1 MFEQNQKSSYPVTQ
15 YLIERFYSSNNDL
28 IPNGPNLLDHR
39 NSDQLF
45 KVLIST
51 DDINN
56 NNTSTITTSDDI
68 CEEEEKEEEEEFNEI
83 ILPSNSKLT
92 RFLVKYNEY
101 LSLGKNSYGF
111 EKDLSIKDLQ
121 WERQNSISYDQWKLT
136 SLKLDELTGRDRWK
150 LNMESDL
157 YDYELINQL
166 TESMKK
172 FRLDK
177 NYSELLY
184 LIRTNWKRNLG
195 NLGNVN
201 LYRHCNIG
209 TKKKIEDYLEES
221 ELSIKCLLEQ
231 NELDDNYILGIL
243 QQTKRNIGKTALM
256 LSGGATFG
264 LFHIGIIAA
273 LFEAEFIPK
282 IISGTSAGAIVASIF
297 CIHTKDEIPSL
308 LANVLNMEFNIF
320 KDERDKPSSSDFLL
334 KLSRFLKG
342 GSWFDNKHLKNTMIE
357 FLGNLTFQEAY
368 FRTGKILNITVS
380 PASIYEQPRLLNNLT
395 APNVLIWSAV
405 CASCSVPGVFPAT
418 PLFEKDPQT
427 GNIREWLGKT
437 SAKFVDGSV
446 ENDLPIPRLSEMFN
460 IDHII
465 ACQVNPHVFPLL
477 KLSVSCVGGE
487 IQNEISAKFKQ
498 HLTNVFKYMTNEV
511 IHGLDMLSEF
521 GIARNVTTKLAS
533 ILSQQ
538 YSGNI
543 TILPD
548 FSMLNQLY
556 ELLRNPSRSFL
567 LRETTLGARA
577 TWPKLSMIKN
587 SCGQEF
593 LLDKAITYLQ
603 TKLLMSSSIKNPLQ
617 FQDAYNLIKLTDKAH
632 IVQHQGS
639 KIELNQDPNLLDD
652 SLIESENKDS
662 LLFIQNTDLEDLW
675 KKHRIRSMSLRLSS
689 NVQLLSTQKGKLM
702 LYYPKRPR
710 YNKALSF
717 SGKNNTFVDNRKRAD
732 TTTNTIIDIC
742 DYQYYH
748 ANHNYA
754 RVDSTS
760 RIETNI
766 EDPYSSYS
774 KNIDDNINN
783 LAQYDSTKTDYVDC
797 SVDAFIN
804 SKSKNN

>member
-1 MFEQNQKSSYPVTQ
+1 MFEQNEKSSYPVTQ
-15 YLIERFYSSNNDL
+15 YLIERFYSSNNNL
-28 IPNGPNLLDHR
+28 IPNGPHLLDHR
-39 NSDQLF
+39 NSKQLF
-45 KVLIST
+45 NVLINS
-51 DDINN
+51 DDIDDNNNNNNINN
-56 NNTSTITTSDDI
+56 NNISEQNDQ
-68 CEEEEKEEEEEFNEI
+68 EESYGFDQI
-83 ILPSNSKLT
+83 YLPSDSNIN
-92 RFLVKYNEY
+92 RFLTKFNRC
-101 LSLGKNSYGF
+101 LSFGKNSYGY
-111 EKDLSIKDLQ
+111 ETDLLIKDLQ
-121 WERQNSISYDQWKLT
+121 WERQNSISYDQWKSA
-136 SLKLDELTGRDRWK
+136 SLKLDQLTGRDQWK
-150 LNMESDL
+150 LHMESNL
-157 YDYELINQL
+157 YDYRLIRQL
-166 TESMKK
+166 TESMQKL
-172 FRLDK
+172 RLQR

-195 NLGNVN
+195 DLSNVN
-201 LYRHCNIG
+201 LYRHCNVG
-209 TKKKIEDYLEES
+209 TKKNIEDYLKES
-221 ELSIKCLLEQ
+221 ELSIKCLLKQ
-231 NELDDNYILGIL
+231 NELDDAYLLGIL
-243 QQTKRNIGKTALM
+243 QQTKRNIGKTALV

-264 LFHIGIIAA
+264 LFHIGVLAA

-320 KDERDKPSSSDFLL
+320 KDETDNSNSEDFLL
-334 KLSRFLKG
+334 KLARFLKG

-418 PLFEKDPQT
+418 PLFEKDPQN
-427 GNIREWLGKT
+427 GNIREWLGKK

-487 IQNEISAKFKQ
+487 IQNELSAKFKQ
-498 HLTNVFKYMTNEV
+498 HLSNVFKYMTSEV
-511 IHGLDMLSEF
+511 IHGLDMLSEL
-521 GIARNVTTKLAS
+521 GIATNVMTKLAS
-533 ILSQQ
+533 VLSQQ
-538 YSGNI
+538 YSGDI

-548 FSMLNQLY
+548 VSMLNQFH

-577 TWPKLSMIKN
+577 TWPKLSLIKN

-617 FQDAYNLIKLTDKAH
+617 FQDAYNLIKLTNKVP
-632 IVQHQGS
+632 ILQQRGS
-639 KIELNQDPNLLDD
+639 EMEINQDPNSLDE

-662 LLFIQNTDLEDLW
+662 LLFIRNTNLEDL
-675 KKHRIRSMSLRLSS
+675 KKQYRLRSMSLRL
-689 NVQLLSTQKGKLM
+689 NNIDVQSPLTDKGNLTIDY
-702 LYYPKRPR
+702 LERPNC
-710 YNKALSF
+710 NKALSF
-717 SGKNNTFVDNRKRAD
+717 SGQNNLSVKPRKRAG
-732 TTTNTIIDIC
+732 TTTNAISDTRNNE
-742 DYQYYH
+742 YYPIS
-748 ANHNYA
+748 NNYA
-754 RVDSTS
+754 TIDSLPKIKTS
-760 RIETNI
+760 IS
-766 EDPYSSYS
+766 PSYSSYS
-774 KNIDDNINN
+774 KTISNSSD
-783 LAQYDSTKTDYVDC
+783 LSTQYDS
-797 SVDAFIN
+797 A
-804 SKSKNN
+804 

>member
-1 MFEQNQKSSYPVTQ
+1 MFEQNEQSSYPVTQ

-28 IPNGPNLLDHR
+28 VPNGPNLLDHR
-39 NSDQLF
+39 NSEELF
-45 KVLIST
+45 KVLVNSDNIDT
-51 DDINN
+51 NN
-56 NNTSTITTSDDI
+56 NSIVTTKYDA
-68 CEEEEKEEEEEFNEI
+68 CEEYGEETGNDGFDQI
-83 ILPSNSKLT
+83 ALPSNSILN
-92 RFLVKYNEY
+92 RFLIKCNKY
-101 LSLGKNSYGF
+101 LSFGKNSYGY
-111 EKDLSIKDLQ
+111 ENDLLIKDLQ
-121 WERQNSISYDQWKLT
+121 WERQNSISYDQWKVI
-136 SLKLDELTGRDRWK
+136 SLKLDEVTGRDQWK
-150 LNMESDL
+150 LHMESDL
-157 YDYELINQL
+157 YDYALIYQL

-172 FRLDK
+172 FRLQE

-209 TKKKIEDYLEES
+209 TKKIIEDYLKES
-221 ELSIKCLLEQ
+221 ELSIECLLKQ
-231 NELDDNYILGIL
+231 NELDNNYVLGIL
-243 QQTKRNIGKTALM
+243 QQTKRNIGKTALV

-264 LFHIGIIAA
+264 LFHIGILAA

-320 KDERDKPSSSDFLL
+320 KDEKDKSSGEDFLL

-427 GNIREWLGKT
+427 GNIREWLGKA

-487 IQNEISAKFKQ
+487 IQNEVSAKFKQ
-498 HLTNVFKYMTNEV
+498 HLTNIFKYMTNEV
-511 IHGLDMLSEF
+511 IHGLDILSEF
-521 GIARNVTTKLAS
+521 GIARNTTTKLAS
-533 ILSQQ
+533 VLSQQ

-548 FSMLNQLY
+548 ISMLNQSH

-617 FQDAYNLIKLTDKAH
+617 FQDAYNLIKLTDRAH
-632 IVQHQGS
+632 IVQHHGS
-639 KIELNQDPNLLDD
+639 KIEFNQDPTLLDD

-662 LLFIQNTDLEDLW
+662 LLFIRNTNLENL
-675 KKHRIRSMSLRLSS
+675 KKEHRLRSMSLRLNS
-689 NVQLLSTQKGKLM
+689 NVQSLLTENGKLVT
-702 LYYPKRPR
+702 YYTTRPN
-710 YNKALSF
+710 YSKALSF
-717 SGKNNTFVDNRKRAD
+717 SGKNNIFVKNRKRAD
-732 TTTNTIIDIC
+732 TTTNTNADSAAIKK
-742 DYQYYH
+742 
-748 ANHNYA
+748 ANILPSYNAYLKM
-754 RVDSTS
+754 VDDN
-760 RIETNI
+760 TNI
-766 EDPYSSYS
+766 
-774 KNIDDNINN
+774 
-783 LAQYDSTKTDYVDC
+783 LAQYDSTKMDHVDHA
-797 SVDAFIN
+797 VDSYIN
-804 SKSKNN
+804 RKSKNN